1 MRGHSTDGATA
12 RDPAAPAGRT
22 GTSYAAGVSE
32 RSDDPDLD
40 IHIGH
45 DELVLRQRYEVLSIA
60 NDVLIGVWF
69 LIGSFLF
76 FQESTATAGTWLF
89 VVGSAQLLIRP
100 MIRLSRR
107 VHLVRSGTASAGN
120 SEDF

>member
-1 MRGHSTDGATA
+1 MSRS
-12 RDPAAPAGRT
+12 
-22 GTSYAAGVSE
+22 
-32 RSDDPDLD
+32 SDDPDLD
-40 IHIGH
+40 IVVGH

-76 FQESTATAGTWLF
+76 FRESTATAGTWLF
-89 VVGSAQLLIRP
+89 VVGSAQLLVRP

-107 VHLVRSGTASAGN
+107 VHLVRAGGTSTGH
-120 SEDF
+120 SQDF